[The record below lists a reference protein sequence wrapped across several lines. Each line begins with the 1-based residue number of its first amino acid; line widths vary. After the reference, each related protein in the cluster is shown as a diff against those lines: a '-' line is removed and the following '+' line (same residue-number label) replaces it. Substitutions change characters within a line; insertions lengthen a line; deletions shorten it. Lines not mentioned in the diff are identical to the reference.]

1 MIMETDTMNWK
12 TTLIY
17 AALMLT
23 MLIGGI
29 TASAQN
35 LCGSDICVVQFNA
48 SWNASNNVDYL
59 GNLTDCEIMNV
70 NIDEGSYQADY
81 KIVVVPTIIVFN
93 GKEVERFQAN
103 IMMEMEAT
111 KKDVQNIIDEI
122 IYSDF

>member
-1 MIMETDTMNWK
+1 METDTMNWR
-12 TTLIY
+12 TTLVY

-48 SWNASNNVDYL
+48 SWNAGNNVDYL
-59 GNLTDCEIMNV
+59 ENLTDCEIMNV
-70 NIDEGSYQADY
+70 NIDDGSYQNDY

-111 KKDVQNIIDEI
+111 KKDVQGVIDGI